1 MPYLMYVF
9 AAGMPRAPDLRA
21 AADEELHYIA
31 ALLFRD
37 GLPDATQLKTW
48 ELISWAMMSYA
59 ARLRPH
65 DLIRNSGGA
74 TKS

>member
-1 MPYLMYVF
+1 MPQ
-9 AAGMPRAPDLRA
+9 APDLRS
-21 AADEELHYIA
+21 AADGELHYIS
-31 ALLFRD
+31 ALLFRA

-59 ARLRPH
+59 ARLRPG
-65 DLIRNSGGA
+65 DLIRNSSA